1 MPENPLY
8 YITLGMMAGSLF
20 FRTGIMNNELLFK
33 APAVLYPFLSLL
45 FLHAFRQGG
54 TKYRTLLILYLACT
68 ALPSLQCMME
78 KAGTFSTRASTMQ
91 EHQLTAH
98 GGMLD
103 RRKDPVCRQFV
114 KKDGHPS
121 FLAIQNRNKTTITAT
136 IINPA

>member
-1 MPENPLY
+1 
-8 YITLGMMAGSLF
+8 MAGSLF

-78 KAGTFSTRASTMQ
+78 KAGTFSTRARTMQ

-114 KKDGHPS
+114 KKDDHPLPAWL
-121 FLAIQNRNKTTITAT
+121 FKTGTR
-136 IINPA
+136 P